1 MSAAMVASSVVAVI
15 VVVVVFVHVVVVAL
29 LLNID
34 YLGLRGCVIDWGRGA
49 IGVLVGKWLIL
60 ISVLRLISVHF
71 INYNY

>member
-1 MSAAMVASSVVAVI
+1 MSAAIVASS
-15 VVVVVFVHVVVVAL
+15 VVVVVFVHVVVVGL

-34 YLGLRGCVIDWGRGA
+34 YLGLRWGIVDWGRGT
-49 IGVLVGKWLIL
+49 IGVLIRKWLIL

>member
-1 MSAAMVASSVVAVI
+1 MSAAIVASSV
-15 VVVVVFVHVVVVAL
+15 VVVVVFVHVVVVGL
-29 LLNID
+29 LLYID
-34 YLGLRGCVIDWGRGA
+34 YLGLRWGIVDWGRGA

>member
-1 MSAAMVASSVVAVI
+1 MSAAMVTPSSM
-15 VVVVVFVHVVVVAL
+15 VVVVLVHVVVVGL

-34 YLGLRGCVIDWGRGA
+34 YLRLWWGIVDWGRGA

>member
-1 MSAAMVASSVVAVI
+1 MSAAVVISSV
-15 VVVVVFVHVVVVAL
+15 VVVVVFVHVVVVGL

-34 YLGLRGCVIDWGRGA
+34 YLRLRGCIVDWGRGA
-49 IGVLVGKWLIL
+49 IGVLVRKWLIL

>member
-1 MSAAMVASSVVAVI
+1 MSAAMVASS
-15 VVVVVFVHVVVVAL
+15 VVVVVFVHVVVVGL
-29 LLNID
+29 LLYID
-34 YLGLRGCVIDWGRGA
+34 YLRLWWGIVDWGRGA